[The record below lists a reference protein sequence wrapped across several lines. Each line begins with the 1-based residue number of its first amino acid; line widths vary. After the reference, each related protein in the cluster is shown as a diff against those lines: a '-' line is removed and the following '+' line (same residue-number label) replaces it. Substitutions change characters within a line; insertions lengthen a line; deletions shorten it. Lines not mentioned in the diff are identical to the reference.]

1 WRKEFKR
8 QWKSLRSTKVE
19 PQSLQE
25 YHTDPVKWTCAC
37 DAFLLSQFLLCKH
50 ILCCFEDL
58 SNPALFFLEVRRKRK
73 WPLWVGK
80 QLSLR
85 PEHRIQDS
93 NILTGNSDQ
102 ILDDDPNFN
111 SDYGSDGDSAE
122 ANVVESEDENDGSL
136 AQSDDET
143 QEIDVKD
150 CVSIKLAIASLLE
163 EQQKI
168 GNDKFLKAYFKSRQ
182 SLSNDRILLEEIGQL
197 KRKRTMPETWAR
209 YRHPATSFY

>member
-1 WRKEFKR
+1 MIIESHWRVVKHDFLHKFNRSRINLICWALISRLVPEVLERMSASLNNNHQHAKATWRKEFKR

-25 YHTDPVKWTCAC
+25 YHTDP
-37 DAFLLSQFLLCKH
+37 
-50 ILCCFEDL
+50 DL
-58 SNPALFFLEVRRKRK
+58 SNPALFFLEVRRKRQ
-73 WPLWVGK
+73 WLFWVGK

-85 PEHRIQDS
+85 LEHRILDS
-93 NILTGNSDQ
+93 NILTGNSNQ

-111 SDYGSDGDSAE
+111 SDYGSDGDSVE
-122 ANVVESEDENDGSL
+122 ANVVESEDENDGGL

-163 EQQKI
+163 E
-168 GNDKFLKAYFKSRQ
+168 
-182 SLSNDRILLEEIGQL
+182 
-197 KRKRTMPETWAR
+197 
-209 YRHPATSFY
+209 